1 MPWSKYFHG
10 NQWRMRKIKLDYFEG
25 SPTNDML
32 LISDSHLI
40 KNATSKIDEI
50 IKIGKS
56 SELENLIW
64 SILFGVSF
72 YDIDLVFRDSEQ
84 HFKF

>member
-1 MPWSKYFHG
+1 
-10 NQWRMRKIKLDYFEG
+10 
-25 SPTNDML
+25 
-32 LISDSHLI
+32 
-40 KNATSKIDEI
+40 
-50 IKIGKS
+50 
-56 SELENLIW
+56 LENLIW